1 MSDIKSLNDIFND
14 DELGLLDDGKNS
26 IFELKHVSTKPRAE
40 AEMVAKRK
48 RCKDFE
54 QYKDL
59 FIKVQGELKAGER
72 KLLPFNDKGEQLVP
86 GSYYVLGGVLLY
98 LEHIDFTSD
107 EKTINGKRFRKDGR
121 TRCIFENGTE
131 SNMLYRSLA
140 KSLYQDGKIVS
151 DTNEESDSN
160 FYKNFGG
167 VTDED
172 TSTGF
177 IYVLKSQSADPRIQS
192 IEHLYKIGFS
202 TTTVKKRIANAA
214 KEPTYLMAPVEVIA
228 EYQAFNINAQK
239 FENLLHAFFGKAC
252 LELEVTGKDGTLHKP
267 REWFVAP
274 IDVIQQSIQLLVNGQ
289 ILYYRYNSQSKQIEI
304 R

>member
-1 MSDIKSLNDIFND
+1 MSDIKSLNDVFND
-14 DELGLLDDGKNS
+14 DDLGLLNDGKGS

-48 RCKDFE
+48 RCKDFDK
-54 QYKDL
+54 YKDL
-59 FIKVQGELKAGER
+59 FITVQGELRAGER

-86 GSYYVLGGVLLY
+86 GSYYVLGGILLY

-167 VTDED
+167 VTEED
-172 TSTGF
+172 NSTGF
-177 IYVLKSQSADPRIQS
+177 IYVLKSQSTDSRIQS
-192 IEHLYKIGFS
+192 IDHLYKIGFS

-214 KEPTYLMAPVEVIA
+214 KEPTYLMAPVEVVA

-239 FENLLHAFFGKAC
+239 FENLLHTFFGKAC
-252 LELEVTGKDGTLHKP
+252 LELEVADKDGLLHKP

-274 IDVIQQSIQLLVNGQ
+274 IDLIQQAIQLLVNGQ
-289 ILYYRYNSQSKQIEI
+289 ILHYRYDTYSKKIEL